1 MRDGDRYRFNLQFV
15 ADTEDA
21 ARVGETLEK
30 LGKHKSQIVIAA
42 IVEYLNN
49 HPDFHIER
57 PSDTPRK
64 VYRDEVERMIRAILE
79 EKIAGGQLIQ
89 DNNTVPDK
97 DVVADE
103 IDADV
108 MALLGNVQMFE

>member
-1 MRDGDRYRFNLQFV
+1 MKDGDRYRFNLQFV

-21 ARVGETLEK
+21 AKAGETLEK

-49 HPDFHIER
+49 HPEFHAER
-57 PSDTPRK
+57 TSDIPRK
-64 VYRDEVERMIRAILE
+64 VYRDEVEKMIRAIRD

-89 DNNTVPDK
+89 DNNSVPDK
-97 DVVADE
+97 AVIADE

-108 MALLGNVQMFE
+108 MAMLGNVQMFE